1 VHILPIPKKL
11 QPPACRPLAAMRIHF
26 LQALARRANVHGSA
40 QPVLLP
46 TDMAEVD
53 EVRRVVD
60 ALAEITKPDA
70 ASLEKRFKALLKREN
85 DREWRDSIEAVAA
98 KLTRRAR

>member
-1 VHILPIPKKL
+1 MT
-11 QPPACRPLAAMRIHF
+11 R
-26 LQALARRANVHGSA
+26 GSA

-46 TDMAEVD
+46 TDTAEVD

-70 ASLEKRFKALLKREN
+70 ASLEKKIKR
-85 DREWRDSIEAVAA
+85 AVQAGKQPA
-98 KLTRRAR
+98 MAGSH